1 MKLLIVKI
9 DHYPNFDMPKFYHS
23 CGIRKKSNG
32 FNELID
38 QANDEICS
46 SPTHMAHWK
55 FCDKMSNKRYL
66 TPSFLKE
73 LTEKGFL
80 FYI

>member
-9 DHYPNFDMPKFYHS
+9 DHYPNFDMDS
-23 CGIRKKSNG
+23 KSNG

-38 QANDEICS
+38 RANDEICS
-46 SPTHMAHWK
+46 SLTHMAHWK
-55 FCDKMSNKRYL
+55 FCDKMYNKRYL